1 MIASRVVY
9 PPNGGPLDESQPAR
23 ATSPTGNAMASSPP
37 TRIRTS
43 GIFTRRLSLTAASVA
58 NTVASSSLFGSSP
71 PSSNSGTIYQQSSFF
86 RSSSIGINSAAAS
99 SSSINVSSSAN
110 NVSSTTH
117 TSGSG
122 QVATGSTALSS
133 SGGRQRTR
141 STSHPPPPK
150 YKSYRTPQLRIS
162 LQDVIGNLV
171 LSAPVM
177 APGESIRGQI
187 HLELPKAT
195 PVHSIEVC
203 LTGTVTALDG
213 TRLGSMKTVTILDEC
228 KTVAT
233 ASITNTRTNTTRR
246 HTTPSPSATASA
258 ATGAN
263 AATANGQDSTTTS
276 TTTNTSSTATAGQR
290 GRRGSI
296 NSPAITDRASR
307 SPTFPPLAGSIA
319 AAVSTAA
326 AATIAAQGNSRRL
339 STELMSRTLSM
350 PSTYYAQGSGYRT
363 NNGSTLSLNNTNRA
377 ASPTPADLRGRRT
390 SFSANV
396 DAPLVGG
403 AAFSSLLGTG
413 RGNMSMVNIST
424 LSQFPL
430 GDALDPS
437 EPEAP
442 SYDPPNYE
450 GIFTSTSARSS
461 TEEAGSVSSVNSTEI
476 VSAPVTMPVTSSP
489 TTEEPPRV
497 EESNSTP
504 VSAPLAT
511 TTMTIDGDVAA
522 TPVSAPSPT
531 PSPSH
536 SSDDVRTQSSH
547 SSRDGR
553 SDTTPAAATTTSP
566 TPAAPAAAEP
576 VEPKAVLMQ
585 PGNYV
590 IPFSIRIP
598 SNSTMS
604 LPGSFTDPVG
614 NISYQLKAVMK
625 QILPS
630 PDPYNPRALV
640 VEPTFTSSTQVIK
653 LIPMND
659 PAYMPL
665 YNMPF
670 ETESVRANVGA
681 WVWSTGFLE
690 AHAWVPKQ
698 GYRPGR
704 IVPLVIHIVNHSD
717 ARQVVVETTL
727 CKCLHYGSGLSSAR
741 AALGIAGQGYL
752 MDTVIQTG
760 DGSGGIEEE
769 EGSLS
774 PTVSAFAEGH
784 GPILEDAT
792 SPTTTETGRERRR
805 RSSRRRSSNR
815 NSRQQPPP
823 SVTAMPSPPASPYG
837 STFPSTPTSEQGGE
851 SPEGSVHGVTA
862 GATSASAV
870 ATAAA
875 RMASPNSMASISS
888 QWGSIHSSS
897 SDGNS
902 NSNSNGSGGSG
913 GASSA
918 SGAGGHVAAAIQAY
932 NHMSNTTTI
941 NSSGGIQYS
950 PDSLRSSMTSP
961 TPSAKNTTK
970 ESSAAGTLPIIQHQR
985 EKLTKSKTL
994 IHCSHAVDREIQ
1006 KTIPVLIPPQAGY
1019 SILNAPLLE
1028 VSYEIVIK
1036 IRAEKTPNTVV
1047 PVPRRRQNGVRLSVP
1062 VVVVVPEDGDLE
1074 DEDEELLLATHGI
1087 SAVLGGSGGG
1097 RGGGGSGNNNMSS
1110 LGLAMG
1116 TTFSGVGLEDDYE
1129 FGDQGECPPYE
1140 VTASSGSRRRSRR

>member
-1 MIASRVVY
+1 
-9 PPNGGPLDESQPAR
+9 
-23 ATSPTGNAMASSPP
+23 
-37 TRIRTS
+37 
-43 GIFTRRLSLTAASVA
+43 
-58 NTVASSSLFGSSP
+58 
-71 PSSNSGTIYQQSSFF
+71 
-86 RSSSIGINSAAAS
+86 
-99 SSSINVSSSAN
+99 
-110 NVSSTTH
+110 
-117 TSGSG
+117 
-122 QVATGSTALSS
+122 
-133 SGGRQRTR
+133 
-141 STSHPPPPK
+141 
-150 YKSYRTPQLRIS
+150 
-162 LQDVIGNLV
+162 
-171 LSAPVM
+171 M

-203 LTGTVTALDG
+203 LTGTVTAMDG

-263 AATANGQDSTTTS
+263 AASAGQDSTTTTS
-276 TTTNTSSTATAGQR
+276 TNATTTATSAATGQR

-296 NSPAITDRASR
+296 VSPNSPVITDRATR
-307 SPTFPPLAGSIA
+307 SPTFPPSAGGIA

-326 AATIAAQGNSRRL
+326 AATIAAQGGNSRRF

-350 PSTYYAQGSGYRT
+350 PSTYYSQGH
-363 NNGSTLSLNNTNRA
+363 NNGSTLSLNTSNRPV
-377 ASPTPADLRGRRT
+377 SPTPADLRGRRT

-396 DAPLVGG
+396 DAPLIGG
-403 AAFSSLLGTG
+403 ASFNALLASSG

-430 GDALDPS
+430 DDVPDPS

-461 TEEAGSVSSVNSTEI
+461 TEGAGSITTGGDTSTEI
-476 VSAPVTMPVTSSP
+476 TSASVTVPVTSSP
-489 TTEEPPRV
+489 ATEERSSS
-497 EESNSTP
+497 EEASSTP
-504 VSAPLAT
+504 ISAPVAT
-511 TTMTIDGDVAA
+511 TTEDEDTGA
-522 TPVSAPSPT
+522 TPVSAPISAPIPT
-531 PSPSH
+531 PSPSNSTEDVRMH
-536 SSDDVRTQSSH
+536 SSR

-553 SDTTPAAATTTSP
+553 SDPTTATTPA
-566 TPAAPAAAEP
+566 TPADP

-598 SNSTMS
+598 SNSVMS

-630 PDPYNPRALV
+630 PDPYDPRALV

-659 PAYMPL
+659 PTYMPL

-704 IVPLVIHIVNHSD
+704 MVPLVIHIVNHSD

-752 MDTVIQTG
+752 MDPSAATSPNGV
-760 DGSGGIEEE
+760 DGVEE
-769 EGSLS
+769 SDTIS
-774 PTVSAFAEGH
+774 PVVSTFAEGH

-792 SPTTTETGRERRR
+792 SNSVPTTTDRE
-805 RSSRRRSSNR
+805 SRRRSGRRSSSNR
-815 NSRQQPPP
+815 TSRQSQQPP
-823 SVTAMPSPPASPYG
+823 STNVMPSPPASPYG
-837 STFPSTPTSEQGGE
+837 SNFPSTPTGEQGGE
-851 SPEGSVHGVTA
+851 SPEGSVHGATT
-862 GATSASAV
+862 GTSATSA
-870 ATAAA
+870 AAA
-875 RMASPNSMASISS
+875 TRMASPNSMTSISS
-888 QWGSIHSSS
+888 QRGSIHSNS

-902 NSNSNGSGGSG
+902 TSTVSG
-913 GASSA
+913 GASGGS
-918 SGAGGHVAAAIQAY
+918 GGHVAAAIQAY
-932 NHMSNTTTI
+932 NNMSNTTI

-950 PDSLRSSMTSP
+950 PDTLRSSMTSP
-961 TPSAKNTTK
+961 TPSTKTTTIK
-970 ESSAAGTLPIIQHQR
+970 ESSGAAALPIIQHQR

-994 IHCSHAVDREIQ
+994 INCSHAVDREIQ
-1006 KTIPVLIPPQAGY
+1006 KTIPVLIPPTAGY

-1062 VVVVVPEDGDLE
+1062 IVVVVPEDGDQE

-1087 SAVLGGSGGG
+1087 SAVLGNGAG
-1097 RGGGGSGNNNMSS
+1097 NNMSS

-1116 TTFSGVGLEDDYE
+1116 TTFSGVGGLEDDFE

-1140 VTASSGSRRRSRR
+1140 VTASSSSRRRSRR